1 MIAETICEQ
10 QDTISQQQA
19 TIGQQQ
25 ETINKLRE
33 IISQLRETIGGQ
45 QETISQQQDTISQ
58 QQDIINQQQETISQ
72 LQENVIDNDSD
83 DGEEDSEE
91 EEDEISPVV
100 DNEDDA
106 EWIPLKGYEKKYE
119 IWNCYPYPIK
129 KIKSGKIIK
138 ESINQ
143 TSGYVQISLNGK
155 SQQKHKIIAK
165 QFIPNNDP
173 KNKIFVDHID
183 HERTNY
189 NVRNLRWVT
198 PRENMLNRSSTRGI
212 KYEYVDKISD
222 EATVIEEY
230 GKHHF
235 ENYYYHDNVFYFYNG
250 TDYRKLHINENKG
263 KNKFVNLNDT
273 DKNRVQVVLSKF
285 KEIYNLD

>member
-10 QDTISQQQA
+10 QDTISQQQS
-19 TIGQQQ
+19 TISQQQ

-33 IISQLRETIGGQ
+33 IISQLRETVCGQ

-72 LQENVIDNDSD
+72 LQENVIDNDID
-83 DGEEDSEE
+83 DGEE

-106 EWIPLKGYEKKYE
+106 EWLPLKGYEKDYV

-129 KIKSGKIIK
+129 KIENGKIIS
-138 ESINQ
+138 ESINEKY
-143 TSGYVQISLNGK
+143 GYVQISLNGQC
-155 SQQKHKIIAK
+155 QQKHKIIAK
-165 QFIPNNDP
+165 QFIHNNDP
-173 KNKIFVDHID
+173 KNKTFVDHINHD
-183 HERTNY
+183 RTNY
-189 NVRNLRWVT
+189 NVSNLRWVT

-222 EATVIEEY
+222 EAMKIDEY

-235 ENYYYHDNVFYFYNG
+235 ENYYFHDNVFYFYTGEN
-250 TDYRKLHINENKG
+250 YRKLHINENKG

-273 DKNRVQVVLSKF
+273 DKKRVQVIISKF